1 MEVCVLA
8 REAWR
13 WTTQVLVVVGLGY
26 TGGSMAFWLYGGSK
40 QLQEER
46 VVTTLRGAFFEA
58 MPAARQ
64 RADEDGAL
72 THVGALADMM
82 RARILTEIHRDALYV
97 SEGYVAG
104 YGEAEGVA
112 RRPRTKVEV
121 IGAWRGLAREAPQ
134 GGGRLVGVLPWRTSD
149 ISCHIDR
156 GTRCHGCGL
165 SVGAFCHSCVRV
177 EPKRDIR

>member
-1 MEVCVLA
+1 MPGVEAWQCVCPLCGDVEDTVEHRMEVCVLA

-13 WTTQVLVVVGLGY
+13 WTTQVLVAAGLGY

-58 MPAARQ
+58 MPAAWQ
-64 RADEDGAL
+64 RVDEDGAL
-72 THVGALADMM
+72 TQVGVLADMM

-104 YGEAEGVA
+104 YGEAEGAAQQDA
-112 RRPRTKVEV
+112 RAPPEPAAGPPAACQDPPVVVCHE
-121 IGAWRGLAREAPQ
+121 AARDQ
-134 GGGRLVGVLPWRTSD
+134 
-149 ISCHIDR
+149 
-156 GTRCHGCGL
+156 
-165 SVGAFCHSCVRV
+165 
-177 EPKRDIR
+177 